1 MSNNQFSRRNFLQS
15 MLAAA
20 GTATTPF
27 ALNLAAL
34 GTAAAQNAND
44 YKALICLYMAGGNDG
59 FNTVLATDS
68 ASWNEYNRLRS
79 TGDAVSIALPGVGAS
94 GGVLPITLKTPQGG
108 RTFALHPKLGSVKG
122 LFDSGRA
129 AIVANVGT
137 LIQPTTKAQY
147 LAGSV
152 ALPPKLFS
160 HNDQQAVWQ
169 SNAPEGGGLGWGGR
183 MGDLLASSN
192 SSATFTCISAG
203 GNAVFLTGKQIRQFQ
218 ISTSGLPPMTN
229 LNTSLFG
236 APAASNPL
244 RSVLTA
250 QGSSKF
256 QNETG
261 KINSRA
267 IDSQAALSAAMAPSG
282 AGGVPAPTPYISQ
295 RTGAATTNQL
305 ALQLQTVARII
316 AGRGA
321 LGVKRQVFYVNLG
334 GFDTHD
340 GQKLQQADLM
350 ARLDHAVAYFDSVM
364 ATLMGTDMRKQVTLF
379 TASDFGRTFVTNGDG
394 TDHGWGS
401 HHFVFGGAVNGQNM
415 YGSYPV
421 TGINHDLD
429 IGSGA
434 LLPTTSVDQYG
445 ATLASWFGVP
455 DSQMSTIF
463 PNIGNFTT
471 RNLGFMAA
479 A

>member
-1 MSNNQFSRRNFLQS
+1 MSKQNFSRRNFLHS

-20 GTATTPF
+20 GTAGAPF
-27 ALNLAAL
+27 ALNLAAV
-34 GTAAAQNAND
+34 GSAAAQNAND

-68 ASWNEYNRLRS
+68 ASWGEYTRLRS
-79 TGDAVSIALPGVGAS
+79 TGDSVSIALPAVGLAN
-94 GGVLPITLKTPQGG
+94 GVLPVTLKTPRSG
-108 RTFALHPKLGSVKG
+108 RTFGLHPKLGSVKG

-129 AIVANVGT
+129 AIIANVGT
-137 LIQPTTKAQY
+137 LVQPTTKAQY

-192 SSATFTCISAG
+192 SSASFTCISAG
-203 GNAVFLTGKQIRQFQ
+203 GNAIFLTGKQIRQFQ

-229 LNTSLFG
+229 LNNSLFG
-236 APAASNPL
+236 APAGSNPL

-250 QGSSKF
+250 QSSSKF
-256 QNETG
+256 QTEAGN
-261 KINSRA
+261 INTRA
-267 IDSQAALSAAMAPSG
+267 INTQAQLAGAMAPSG
-282 AGGVPAPTPYISQ
+282 AGGVPLPTPYISQ
-295 RTGAATTNQL
+295 RTGGATTNPLAQQL
-305 ALQLQTVARII
+305 HTVARII
-316 AGRGA
+316 AGRGT
-321 LGVKRQVFYVNLG
+321 LGIKRQVFYVNLG

-340 GQKLQQADLM
+340 GQTLQHADLM
-350 ARLDHAVAYFDSVM
+350 ARLDHAVAYFDSIM
-364 ATLMGTDMRKQVTLF
+364 ATLMGTDMRKQVTMF

-445 ATLASWFGVP
+445 ATLASWFGVA
-455 DSQMSTIF
+455 DNQMASIF